1 MSDEIIKIL
10 DDLGRR
16 FGVVIDWSSENI
28 MPYLQDL
35 MQRYINYEVMTSV
48 MWIVVALIVI
58 IGLSISIP
66 VINKHANK
74 VLEENH
80 YSDWDFWQM
89 VSDLDFYYYNWI
101 FIIIIGC
108 FVICIICQSIDI
120 ITCYTIPEK
129 MIFEY
134 LNFLSSNG

>member
-16 FGVVIDWSSENI
+16 FGIAIDWSSENV

-35 MQRYINYEVMTSV
+35 MSRYINYEVMTSV
-48 MWIVVALIVI
+48 VWIVVALIVI
-58 IGLSISIP
+58 IGLSIGILA
-66 VINKHANK
+66 INKHANK
-74 VLEENH
+74 VLEKDY
-80 YSDWDFWQM
+80 YSDWDFDKW
-89 VSDLDFYYYNWI
+89 VVFCI

-108 FVICIICQSIDI
+108 FVICIICQVFDI

-134 LNFLSSNG
+134 LNFLLSNG